1 MYNIT
6 RTLWYNRKY
15 PHVCIYVKGQRSQS
29 IVGLGLCLN
38 NYLSLICLSQHLT
51 LPCYLMHLFKKL
63 AVCNDSWSQRY
74 CLPLKIIFP
83 LDAAWAWEED
93 QAWLCLFTCYCQYRL
108 CQLVPGHKPHWCN
121 PRVRVLIQ
129 PHREKAGTL
138 RELTSSSLSYCLK
151 CSNQTFISQRQPL
164 PITLYLRKK
173 VRHPWRVNTNE
184 QLES

>member
-6 RTLWYNRKY
+6 KTLWYNRKY

-74 CLPLKIIFP
+74 CLTQNNFSTWCCLGLGGGPGLVVSVHVLLSVQAVSACSGSQASLGQPQGKSPNPAPQRESWNSQGADLLLFILLLKMQQPDIYISETAFTYHPLFKKKGKAPLK
-83 LDAAWAWEED
+83 
-93 QAWLCLFTCYCQYRL
+93 
-108 CQLVPGHKPHWCN
+108 G
-121 PRVRVLIQ
+121 
-129 PHREKAGTL
+129 
-138 RELTSSSLSYCLK
+138 
-151 CSNQTFISQRQPL
+151 
-164 PITLYLRKK
+164 
-173 VRHPWRVNTNE
+173 
-184 QLES
+184 